1 MRTPKYLA
9 LPLKAL
15 LTGALSGALI
25 VSGSAFNVLP
35 ELPATAASALENV
48 AHDVEPIPVER
59 WTEQAPPAPAPSG
72 VEATAVAPGADTVV
86 GDSPTAN
93 RVALQSKL
101 PARVP
106 MMATVPSSGNGT
118 SNFTAVPGVGSG
130 SWGTTG
136 QTGGFTWNYPF
147 PIRNAP
153 AGKTPSL
160 GLSYDSTTLD
170 GLTSSTN
177 TQASVVGDGWQL
189 SGTGSIRQKFGS
201 CRDQLPVNTKTYDL
215 CGNPGGQEFTISFG
229 NRSGVIVEDESQGDS
244 KLKYRLLN
252 DDGSRLE
259 YIAHGTTN
267 GTRDGEYWRLT
278 DPEGTQYY
286 FGLNRLPGWT
296 TGKATTNSADYVP
309 VGAANGDQPCAAASL
324 KASFCQQAYAWNLD
338 YVVDVHGNSQAFYYT
353 QDTNFYVS
361 EAGTGTA
368 FSYVRASRLARV
380 DYGMRAGSEL
390 TAKAPLIV
398 NFGYTGRCEQGSD
411 CSSGNDVPYE
421 EFNCSTASGC
431 TVQAP
436 TFYTHYR
443 LWTVLSQT
451 LVNGTSYGNTDY
463 WYLQHSMPDPYDAV
477 GARPALWF
485 KSITHSGADTTS
497 TGITSWVTDP
507 PTEFDGHGKKNRVW
521 DVRSGQATMNRIR
534 LDWIRNSTGATTTV
548 EYMQPNCTDED
559 VDRDGNQDIVPEN
572 NTKMCF
578 PQWWVPTEP
587 IVEPETMS
595 YFNIY
600 PVKQV
605 TTTPSMGVDGSTPVM
620 MRYDYIGDPVW
631 KYAGP
636 KIDTTTGGSKKTWSV
651 FGGWSQVK
659 TITGN
664 DPVQSNNPY
673 TLTTYFRGND
683 GTPANSSGAMRSIK
697 LASSDGAT
705 ATNIP
710 DSPWFAGRVFENR
723 SYRGTGG
730 TYMSGTVTVPWN
742 SQYPTATS
750 SAALGSVKSY
760 FTGTKFTQTQ
770 LASGQGNGWRKTKSS
785 NTYDTLGR
793 VVTISDDGELG
804 TLSDDSCTTI
814 SYADNAELNILSLPA
829 VTSTYSSV
837 CNTPGVTLLK
847 SLRTLYDGSTSAVP
861 GTSGYVAPTKADKT
875 RSDIAT
881 AVAGGTA
888 TAWQSGPTTA
898 YDALGRPTQAT
909 DTSTGTTRTTKT
921 AYSPAT
927 GPVTQVTTTNS
938 AQWQTITTLDV
949 IRGNTLK
956 TVDQNGHETSA
967 AYDPSGR
974 EIKSWDVRRPQGSNP
989 TVPSVATNYSVSQA
1003 SPSWVQ
1009 KTVVNSYGQ
1018 TTKSFT
1024 IYDGMGRPRQT
1035 QSQSP
1040 GSGSIVTDITYNSA
1054 GNKDLVRNPYFVS
1067 SAPDGVLVTPSIAV
1081 PSSTLFDYDAYGR
1094 VTAERAMAW
1103 DNDELWKTQ
1112 YTYNGLDTT
1121 TVAVTNDTGF
1131 AKSPITTL
1139 VDTRGKLQSRKTYY
1153 GSAATGTADVSSY
1166 VYDQLGQLTRMGDGY
1181 NLWTWSYDAAGRLV
1195 GSEDPD
1201 TGTSSTVYD
1210 AAGRVAN
1217 RTDELNT
1224 VTKYSY
1230 DVLDRTT
1237 KQTVTPAG
1245 GAEKTLIT
1253 NTYDGAG
1260 NPLGVLASS
1269 TRNNGAAFD
1278 QPVTTTY
1285 SGFDLAYTPGT
1296 TVTTLPAGLTGFGST
1311 SYTFTN
1317 TTTLTGKSNVAGTP
1331 AIAGLPA
1338 ESVTNVYNT
1347 YDNPYEVRSGSNYIV
1362 GGGTYN
1368 RLNQIASYS
1377 QYDSNATSGANTTGT
1392 NKVTFN
1398 WDDSTGRLS
1407 NTVASNK
1414 LIGSLVDTDLGT
1426 TSYTYD
1432 PVGRITER
1440 QHAYTSRPSSPAD
1453 SQCYSYDHADRVK
1466 AVWTPANLSC
1476 GTAPAS
1482 TATFVSGLGGPAPY
1496 AQTYTYTAAGD
1507 RSQVKRFGSNGA
1519 LAVTEDY
1526 TYPTPG
1532 SAGAHRPQ
1540 SVVSTPAGGTATT
1553 RPLTWDAAGRLTGRA
1568 GQTLTYTLDGRLDTT
1583 VGISTIPS
1591 NPNPNATAGTPPAAG
1606 ATIADDQGARYY
1618 DATGNLVG
1626 ITDGTGT
1633 TVTLGSITAHHNKA
1647 TGTKTATKTYTF
1659 AGKVVGQRTASGAGT
1674 TKLAFIIGDSVN
1686 TAQTMTL
1693 PNTTASTT
1701 NITTLVRR
1709 TDPMGLARGSNGTAS
1724 GNAAFTAAAST
1735 TAGTGTNAANAA
1747 GFGAVNGYIGGLDDT
1762 VSSLTH
1768 LGARELDSVLGVF
1781 TSPDPILSTE
1791 DHRGFT
1797 PYTYAFGNVIN
1808 ASDPSGLRPACDC
1821 LADGSSG
1828 AVPGSAADL
1837 QAKYENPGRIV
1848 EAPEPIQAQIPSSPG
1863 SNFESNWNSVAPY
1876 IDGDYFPKARDA
1888 ANLGA
1893 DGPAEGAAYSFRA
1906 IFMGGCATGN
1916 MYVCQVASGVSQGL
1930 IEGARI
1936 LDGNPID
1943 DTDNNPGNGTVQLQ
1957 PEDIPTVYFQRSV
1970 APTIEQNF
1978 NNAVAGGAPTQLTRL
1993 EGKANNDRNRY
2004 QAKKGLGGAS
2014 AGHQMQWDEYPF
2026 ASTYEGGYGATVMA
2040 VPRKENAYQGQ
2051 VLAKFYKDYNIVDG
2065 DRFNVRFIP

>member
-1 MRTPKYLA
+1 MKTPRYLA

-25 VSGSAFNVLP
+25 VSGSAFSVLP
-35 ELPATAASALENV
+35 ELPPAATPAAENT
-48 AHDVEPIPVER
+48 ARDVDPVPVER
-59 WTEQAPPAPAPSG
+59 WTEQPPPAPVPSG
-72 VEATAVAPGADTVV
+72 VDATAAPAPIDTAI
-86 GDSPTAN
+86 GESLTAN
-93 RVALQSKL
+93 TVALQSKQ

-147 PIRNAP
+147 PIRSAP

-201 CRDQLPVNTKTYDL
+201 CRDQLPAGTKTWDL
-215 CGNPGGQEFTISFG
+215 CGNADGRQFTISFG
-229 NRSGVIVEDESQGDS
+229 SRSGLIVEDATQTDP
-244 KLKYRLLN
+244 KLKYRLQN

-259 YIAHGTTN
+259 YLTGASN
-267 GTRDGEYWRLT
+267 GTRAGDYWRLT

-286 FGLNRLPGWT
+286 FGVNRLPGWSST
-296 TGKATTNSADYVP
+296 TQNTNSTDYVP
-309 VGAANGDQPCAAASL
+309 VRAANSQQACWDIAPAM
-324 KASFCQQAYAWNLD
+324 CQQAYAWNLD

-353 QDTNFYVS
+353 QDMNYYSTA
-361 EAGTGTA
+361 AGTGPTHI
-368 FSYVRASRLARV
+368 YVRASRLARV
-380 DYGMRAGSEL
+380 DYGMRAGAEL
-390 TAKAPLIV
+390 TSKAPMIV

-411 CSSGNDVPYE
+411 CSAGNDVPYE

-507 PTEFDGHGKKNRVW
+507 PTLFDGHGKKNRVW

-548 EYMQPNCTDED
+548 EYKQPDCTEED
-559 VDRDGNQDIVPEN
+559 VNQNGTGDIVPEN

-587 IVEPETMS
+587 IVQPAMMS
-595 YFNIY
+595 YFNVY
-600 PVKQV
+600 PVEQV

-620 MRYDYIGDPVW
+620 TRYTYEGTPVW

-636 KIDTTTGGSKKTWSV
+636 KIDTSTGGSKKTWSV
-651 FGGWSQVK
+651 FGGWSQIK

-664 DPVQSNNPY
+664 DPVQTNNPY

-683 GTPANSSGAMRSIK
+683 GTPANTSGAMRSVT
-697 LASSDGAT
+697 LTSSDGVT
-705 ATNIP
+705 ASVR
-710 DSPWFAGRVFENR
+710 DSPWFAGRVFEKR

-730 TYMSGTVTVPWN
+730 TYMTGTITYPWN
-742 SQYPTATS
+742 STAPTATS
-750 SAALGSVKSY
+750 TTALGSVKAY
-760 FTGTKFTQTQ
+760 FTGTAWTQTQ
-770 LASGQGNGWRKTKSS
+770 MASGQGNGWRKTKTS
-785 NTYDTLGR
+785 NSYDPLGR
-793 VVTISDDGELG
+793 VAAVSDDGELG
-804 TLSDDSCTTI
+804 TLADDNCTTI
-814 SYADNAELNILSLPA
+814 SYADNPALNILSLPA

-837 CNTPGVTLLK
+837 CDTPGVTLLK
-847 SLRTLYDGSTSAVP
+847 STRTLYDTSTSADP
-861 GTSGYVAPTKADKT
+861 GTPGHVAPTKGNKSRIDT
-875 RSDIAT
+875 AT
-881 AVAGGTA
+881 AASGGTA
-888 TAWQSGPTTA
+888 TVWQNGPTTA
-898 YDALGRPTQAT
+898 YDALGRPTQST
-909 DTSTGTTRTTKT
+909 DTSTGTTRVTKT
-921 AYSPAT
+921 EYLPAT
-927 GPVTQVTTTNS
+927 GPVTQVTVRN
-938 AQWQTITTLDV
+938 AANWPTITTLDA
-949 IRGNTLK
+949 IRGNVLK

-967 AYDPSGR
+967 KYDPSGR
-974 EIKSWDVRRPQGSNP
+974 EIKSWDVRRPQSSNA
-989 TVPSVATNYSVSQA
+989 TTPSITTDYSVSQT

-1009 KTVVNSYGQ
+1009 KTITNGYGQ

-1035 QSQSP
+1035 QAQSP

-1112 YTYNGLDTT
+1112 YTYYGLDTT
-1121 TVAVTNDTGF
+1121 TASVTNDSGF
-1131 AKSPITTL
+1131 TKSPVTT
-1139 VDTRGKLQSRKTYY
+1139 VVNTDGKLQTRKTYH
-1153 GSAATGTADVSSY
+1153 GTTATGTADVSSY
-1166 VYDQLGQLTRMGDGY
+1166 VYDALGQLSRMGDGY
-1181 NLWTWSYDAAGRLV
+1181 NLWTWDYDPAGRQV
-1195 GSEDPD
+1195 SSEDPD
-1201 TGTSSTVYD
+1201 TGTSSTAYD
-1210 AAGRVAN
+1210 AAGRVAS
-1217 RTDELNT
+1217 RTDELST

-1230 DVLDRTT
+1230 DVLDRIT
-1237 KQTVTPAG
+1237 KQTVTAAG
-1245 GAEKTLIT
+1245 GTEKTLIT
-1253 NTYDGAG
+1253 NTYDLP
-1260 NPLGVLASS
+1260 NNLGVLASS
-1269 TRNNGAAFD
+1269 TRNNGAGFD
-1278 QPVTTTY
+1278 QPVTTTF

-1296 TVTTLPAGLTGFGST
+1296 TVTTLPSDLTGFGST

-1317 TTTLTGKSNVAGTP
+1317 TTTLTGKTNVSGTP

-1362 GGGTYN
+1362 GGATYN

-1377 QYDSNATSGANTTGT
+1377 QYDSNFTSGANTTGT
-1392 NKVTFN
+1392 NKITYN
-1398 WDDSTGRLS
+1398 WDAATGRL
-1407 NTVASNK
+1407 TDTAATNK
-1414 LIGSLVDTDLGT
+1414 LVGFLTDTDLGT
-1426 TSYTYD
+1426 TRYTYD
-1432 PVGRITER
+1432 PLGRITER
-1440 QHAYTSRPSSPAD
+1440 EQAYTSRPSSPAD
-1453 SQCYSYDHADRVK
+1453 SQCYSYDHADRIK
-1466 AVWTPANLSC
+1466 AVWTPANTTC

-1482 TATFVSGLGGPAPY
+1482 TATTVPGLGGPAPY

-1507 RSQVKRFGSNGA
+1507 RSQVKRFASNGT
-1519 LAVTEDY
+1519 LSVTEDY

-1532 SAGAHRPQ
+1532 TAGAHRPQ
-1540 SVVSTPAGGTATT
+1540 TVVSTPAGGTPTT
-1553 RPLTWDAAGRLTGRA
+1553 RSLTWDAAGRLTSRA

-1583 VGISTIPS
+1583 TGISTIPS
-1591 NPNPNATAGTPPAAG
+1591 NPNPNAAAGTPPAAG
-1606 ATIADDQGARYY
+1606 TSIADDMGARYY
-1618 DATGNLVG
+1618 DAAGNLVG

-1633 TVTLGSITAHHNKA
+1633 TVTLSSITAHHNKA
-1647 TGTKTATKTYTF
+1647 TGAKTATKTYTF
-1659 AGKVVGQRTASGAGT
+1659 AGKVVGQRTTAGAGT
-1674 TKLAFIIGDSVN
+1674 TKLAFIIGDSFN

-1709 TDPMGLARGSNGTAS
+1709 TDPLGLARGSNGTAS
-1724 GNAAFTAAAST
+1724 GNASFTAAANT
-1735 TAGTGTNAANAA
+1735 TAGTGSNAANAT
-1747 GFGAVNGYIGGLDDT
+1747 GFGAVNGYIAGLDDT
-1762 VSSLTH
+1762 ASSLTH
-1768 LGARELDSVLGVF
+1768 LGARELDPVLGIF

-1808 ASDPSGLRPACDC
+1808 TSDPTGLRPTCDC
-1821 LADGSSG
+1821 EADGSSG
-1828 AVPGSAADL
+1828 TVPGSAADL
-1837 QAKYENPGRIV
+1837 QAKHGNPGRIV
-1848 EAPEPIQAQIPSSPG
+1848 GPAEPLQAQVAASPG
-1863 SNFESNWNSVAPY
+1863 SNFASNWNSVAPY
-1876 IDGDYFPKARDA
+1876 IDGNYFPRARDA

-1893 DGPAEGAAYSFRA
+1893 DGPAEGAAYSLRA
-1906 IFMGGCATGN
+1906 IIMGSCATGN
-1916 MYVCQVASGVSQGL
+1916 FYVCQVASGAGQGV
-1930 IEGARI
+1930 IVAGRT
-1936 LDGNPID
+1936 LDGSPVE
-1943 DTDNNPGNGTVQLQ
+1943 DTDNNAGDRSDGLQ
-1957 PEDIPTVYFQRSV
+1957 PEDIPTVYFQRSL

-1978 NNAVAGGAPTQLTRL
+1978 NNAVAGGAPLQLTRM
-1993 EGKANNDRNRY
+1993 EGKAKIEQNRY

-2014 AGHQMQWDEYPF
+2014 AGPRMQWDEYPF
-2026 ASTYEGGYGATVMA
+2026 ASTYEGGYGAYMMA
-2040 VPRKENAYQGQ
+2040 VPQKENQYQGQ
-2051 VLAKFYKDYNIVDG
+2051 ILSKFYRDSGIRDG
-2065 DRFNVRFIP
+2065 GRFNVRFIP